1 MEEGRG
7 EKVEGRAETEEGIGK
22 GLLAGLERC

>member
-7 EKVEGRAETEEGIGK
+7 EKEEGRAETEEGIGK